1 MSYTQISY
9 LLGFIIVS
17 IYIILSYWKKSIPQ
31 LPDAIILLLA
41 TTSIPP
47 CIRVIYIFFNYDGK
61 SIKEIGNN
69 EQFYIIV
76 GAFSVIWLSI
86 NEIFRKFKEKISPQN
101 IN

>member
-9 LLGFIIVS
+9 LLGFVIVS

-47 CIRVIYIFFNYDGK
+47 CVRVIYIFFNYDGY

-86 NEIFRKFKEKISPQN
+86 NEIYRKFKEKISPQN
-101 IN
+101 II